1 MLEYLAEHQMYIV
14 LGVVLITWAGIVW
27 YLFTLDRRLK
37 RLEDAARSGS

>member
-27 YLFTLDRRLK
+27 YLYTLDRRLK
-37 RLEDAARSGS
+37 RLEDGSRTGS

>member
-37 RLEDAARSGS
+37 RLEETSNTGS

>member
-27 YLFTLDRRLK
+27 YLYALDRRLK
-37 RLEDAARSGS
+37 RLEDTASSGS